1 MSFGRLL
8 VALDDSSRCKRALA
22 RHLFACHNWTNIPWM
37 ISASLSMF
45 STTFIARK
53 TNCQLSG
60 RRRQRFIPHGKV
72 SCRTYR
78 YRWLKWHIVT
88 INNSDREETD
98 TRTLSFAI
106 ALTFAQPWESSKP
119 FRYSSVYA
127 AQMFAWTVNGL
138 TSFTVLSKGKLFGLN
153 RKFLLP
159 TKVPSSHNEHS
170 LRRGEKVW
178 GKFPPRRPYDFR
190 ITRAVSQSASS
201 VLGDRKRCT
210 RSVPLQEARA
220 RYPATS
226 HDPSKQ
232 DNWDPGPLAVKP
244 QRFH

>member
-1 MSFGRLL
+1 MSFSRLL
-8 VALDDSSRCKRALA
+8 VALADSSRCKRALA
-22 RHLFACHNWTNIPWM
+22 RHLFACRNWTNIPWM
-37 ISASLSMF
+37 ISASISIF

-60 RRRQRFIPHGKV
+60 RRRQRFIPHGKF

-106 ALTFAQPWESSKP
+106 APMFAQPWESSKP

-127 AQMFAWTVNGL
+127 AQKFAWTINGL
-138 TSFTVLSKGKLFGLN
+138 TS
-153 RKFLLP
+153 FLLP
-159 TKVPSSHNEHS
+159 TKVQSSHNEHS

-210 RSVPLQEARA
+210 PSVPLQEARA

-232 DNWDPGPLAVKP
+232 NNWDPGPLAVKP

>member
-37 ISASLSMF
+37 ISASISIF
-45 STTFIARK
+45 STTFIART

-106 ALTFAQPWESSKP
+106 APTFAQPLESSKA

-127 AQMFAWTVNGL
+127 AQMFAWTINGL
-138 TSFTVLSKGKLFGLN
+138 TSFAVLSKGKLFRLN

-170 LRRGEKVW
+170 LRGRRRGLGEVSTSTSLWFQNNK
-178 GKFPPRRPYDFR
+178 G
-190 ITRAVSQSASS
+190 SQS
-201 VLGDRKRCT
+201 KCIF
-210 RSVPLQEARA
+210 RSWRSQKMHPIRTPSRGSRA
-220 RYPATS
+220 ISRYFSWSLET
-226 HDPSKQ
+226 
-232 DNWDPGPLAVKP
+232 G
-244 QRFH
+244 

>member
-37 ISASLSMF
+37 ISASISIF

-88 INNSDREETD
+88 INNSDREETE

-106 ALTFAQPWESSKP
+106 APIAQTWESSKL

-127 AQMFAWTVNGL
+127 AQMFAWTINSL
-138 TSFTVLSKGKLFGLN
+138 TSFAVLSQGKLFRLN
-153 RKFLLP
+153 RKFVTIESTVFTQWTL
-159 TKVPSSHNEHS
+159 TKGG
-170 LRRGEKVW
+170 RRGLGEVSTSTSLWFQNNK
-178 GKFPPRRPYDFR
+178 G
-190 ITRAVSQSASS
+190 SQS
-201 VLGDRKRCT
+201 KCIF
-210 RSVPLQEARA
+210 RSWRSQKMHPIRTPSRGSRA
-220 RYPATS
+220 ISRYFSWSLET
-226 HDPSKQ
+226 
-232 DNWDPGPLAVKP
+232 G
-244 QRFH
+244 